1 MRTILSIV
9 AAALVTISVTVQ
21 AQKPVNVGD
30 AVSAT
35 FTIVAIDHSARIV
48 TLEDKDK
55 ATQDVYCGPDVKRF
69 DALKVGD
76 KVTFRYYESM
86 VTAISRPGAAKAPVS
101 ESVTRSAGTKP
112 GGTVSQQMTA
122 SVTIDSI
129 DTKVGAVTIRNA
141 AGKKMSLKVDN
152 KKNLEGYKAGDKVD
166 ITYTQAL
173 AISVDTPK

>member
-9 AAALVTISVTVQ
+9 AAAILAISVTLQ

-35 FTIVAIDHSARIV
+35 FTITAIDHSARIV

-55 ATQDVYCGPDVKRF
+55 VSQDVYCGPDVKRF

-86 VTAISRPGAAKAPVS
+86 VSAISRPGTAKAPVS
-101 ESVTRSAGTKP
+101 EGVTRSAGTKP
-112 GGTVSQQMTA
+112 GGTISQQQT
-122 SVTIDSI
+122 STVTIESI

-141 AGKKMSLKVDN
+141 AGKKMSLKVD

-173 AISVDTPK
+173 AISVDAAK